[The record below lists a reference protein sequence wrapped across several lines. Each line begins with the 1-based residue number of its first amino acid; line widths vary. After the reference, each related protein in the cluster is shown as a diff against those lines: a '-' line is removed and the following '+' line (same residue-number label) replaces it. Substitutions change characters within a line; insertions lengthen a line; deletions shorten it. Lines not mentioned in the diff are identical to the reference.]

1 MCILNQVS
9 ATQEYFISQIS
20 LTLKHFSALT
30 RDLKKKKTQNLSMS
44 YEIFEGPGSSLILT
58 YSSSCSLISHQ
69 SGAFLA
75 LGPLCTLFLPSGV
88 FSLFGQLL
96 FIFQFTV

>member
-20 LTLKHFSALT
+20 LTLKYFSALT
-30 RDLKKKKTQNLSMS
+30 RDLKKKNQNLSMS
-44 YEIFEGPGSSLILT
+44 YESFEGPGSSLILT
-58 YSSSCSLISHQ
+58 YSSSCSLISHH

-75 LGPLCTLFLPSGV
+75 LGPLCTLFPPSRV
-88 FSLFGQLL
+88 FPLFGQLL